1 MMLSL
6 FLLNLH
12 KPKTNKTMENFT
24 MVETG
29 KGSVKRTAIA
39 VRPYFDNT
47 ASNMGLEDYGMSLF
61 DGVTHNEQLA
71 CLDNNGVVRYIT
83 GLNEFAPEIKLLPI
97 ADKEARIRE
106 IRLAV
111 AELEQEL
118 AANVIDIED
127 KDFWAKVTLLRPNN
141 SEFWNKISISCGN
154 EPLFL
159 DPKDPYDRIKL
170 YAIEAGGF
178 SLVSKSLEDARAK
191 AVPPKFYLDKEEETV
206 MVRTEYKKLRNK
218 ALSELQKLFDK
229 NSTKLFYIAKVV
241 DINSTQYRKST
252 PNDVIYENMDN
263 YIAGLG
269 GESNKERAAKTFMD
283 TAIMDME
290 TLKIKSIVR
299 DSVFFKYIVNKADG
313 YIYHTKTNALLGR
326 NVSDVVEHLKNP
338 LNEHILKDLN
348 AACEKYWNS

>member
-1 MMLSL
+1 
-6 FLLNLH
+6 
-12 KPKTNKTMENFT
+12 MENFT

-29 KGSVKRTAIA
+29 KGSIKKTAIA
-39 VRPYFDNT
+39 VRPYFDSS

-71 CLDNNGVVRYIT
+71 CLDNNGVVRYVT
-83 GLNEFAPEIKLLPI
+83 GLNEFAPEIKLLPTEE
-97 ADKEARIRE
+97 KEARVRE

-118 AANVIDIED
+118 AANVIDIDD
-127 KDFWAKVTLLRPNN
+127 K
-141 SEFWNKISISCGN
+141 EFWNKVVLLKPNNAEFWNRISVSCGN

-178 SLVSKSLEDARAK
+178 SLVAKSLEDARAK
-191 AVPPKFYLDKEEETV
+191 AVAPKFYLDKEEETV

-263 YIAGLG
+263 YIAGLA
-269 GESNKERAAKTFMD
+269 GETNKERAAKTFME
-283 TAIMDME
+283 TANMDME

-299 DSVFFKYIVNKADG
+299 DSVFFKYIVSKADG
-313 YIYHTKTNALLGR
+313 YIYHTKTNSLLGR

-338 LNEHILKDLN
+338 LNEDILKDLN
-348 AACEKYWNS
+348 SACEKYWNS

>member
-1 MMLSL
+1 
-6 FLLNLH
+6 
-12 KPKTNKTMENFT
+12 MENFT

-29 KGSVKRTAIA
+29 KGSVKKTAIA
-39 VRPYFDNT
+39 VRPYFDSS
-47 ASNMGLEDYGMSLF
+47 ASNMGLEEYGMSLF
-61 DGVTHNEQLA
+61 DGVTHNEQLS
-71 CLDNNGVVRYIT
+71 CLDNNGVVRYVT

-97 ADKEARIRE
+97 EEKEARVRE
-106 IRLAV
+106 IRIAV

-118 AANVIDIED
+118 AANVIDIDD
-127 KDFWAKVTLLRPNN
+127 KEFWNKVILLKPNN
-141 SEFWNKISISCGN
+141 SEFWNRISMSCGN
-154 EPLFL
+154 EPVFL

-218 ALSELQKLFDK
+218 ALSELQKLYDK
-229 NSTKLFYIAKVV
+229 NSTKLFYIAKIV

-252 PNDVIYENMDN
+252 QNDTIYENMDN
-263 YIAGLG
+263 FIAGLG

-283 TAIMDME
+283 VANMDME

-326 NVSDVVEHLKNP
+326 NVSDVLEHLRNP
-338 LNEHILKDLN
+338 LNEDILKDLN